1 VRTLPLRPDIDQLRR
16 QARDLRR
23 GAASGDEDAVRRL
36 LAVSAVPTLSAAQL
50 ALAREHGFPSWA
62 RLKAEVGRRLAEDLD
77 PGDFAI
83 RPVASLEEL
92 TAAFDAL
99 GARSAPAITH
109 QDRRFDELARRFPAD
124 RSLMLVLE
132 FGGRIVGGLLAC
144 RRGDVVTPRAIAF
157 EPGAP
162 VEALMTRLL
171 QMLEAGARR
180 LGAVAISEGGVER
193 DVRPL
198 YERLG
203 YRGRNPMSKAL
214 LPLPGRAREAVLRR
228 AAR

>member
-1 VRTLPLRPDIDQLRR
+1 VRTLPLRPDLDQLRR

-23 GAASGDEDAVRRL
+23 AAAAGDEDAVRRL

-62 RLKAEVGRRLAEDLD
+62 GLKTEVRRRLADELD
-77 PGDFAI
+77 PADFEI
-83 RPVASLEEL
+83 RPAGSLEEL

-99 GARSAPAITH
+99 GAWSAPVITH
-109 QDRRFDELARRFPAD
+109 QDRRFQELARRFPED
-124 RSLMLVLE
+124 RSLMLVVE
-132 FGGRIVGGLLAC
+132 YGGRIVGGLLAC
-144 RRGDVVTPRAIAF
+144 RRADVVTPRAIAF

-162 VEALMTRLL
+162 REALLTRLL
-171 QMLEAGARR
+171 QTLEEEARR
-180 LGAVAISEGGVER
+180 LGAVAISEGGVGR

-203 YRGRNPMSKAL
+203 YRGRNPMSRAL
-214 LPLPGRAREAVLRR
+214 LPLPGRAREALVGR
-228 AAR
+228 AG